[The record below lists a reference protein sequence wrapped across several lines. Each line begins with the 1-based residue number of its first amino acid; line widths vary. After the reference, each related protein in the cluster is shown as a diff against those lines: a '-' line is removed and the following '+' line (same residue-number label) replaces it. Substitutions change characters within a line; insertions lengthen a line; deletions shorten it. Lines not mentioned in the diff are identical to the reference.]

1 MPPDSA
7 MGLTNSA
14 SAAAA
19 PVVGGCQHTVR
30 LIQTGEAYE
39 CAESETLLQGMVRIG
54 RKGIPVGCVNG
65 GCGVCKIS
73 VRPDSVRKIGA
84 MSRAHVSAEEEARG
98 VCLACRVSPL
108 RGVDV
113 EVVGKLKK
121 AFGFQW
127 GAGAPSG
134 SGTAGETNQSKET

>member
-1 MPPDSA
+1 
-7 MGLTNSA
+7 
-14 SAAAA
+14 
-19 PVVGGCQHTVR
+19 VR
-30 LIQTGEAYE
+30 T
-39 CAESETLLQGMVRIG
+39 
-54 RKGIPVGCVNG
+54 
-65 GCGVCKIS
+65 
-73 VRPDSVRKIGA
+73 IGA

-127 GAGAPSG
+127 GAGAS
-134 SGTAGETNQSKET
+134 SRSCAAGETNQSKET

>member
-1 MPPDSA
+1 MPPESA
-7 MGLTNSA
+7 MDTTNSA
-14 SAAAA
+14 SIAAVPGA
-19 PVVGGCQHTVR
+19 VGCRHLVR
-30 LIQTGEAYE
+30 LIQSGESYE

-73 VRPDSVRKIGA
+73 VPAGSVRTIGT

-113 EVVGKLKK
+113 EVVGRLKK

-127 GAGAPSG
+127 GAGAS
-134 SGTAGETNQSKET
+134 S